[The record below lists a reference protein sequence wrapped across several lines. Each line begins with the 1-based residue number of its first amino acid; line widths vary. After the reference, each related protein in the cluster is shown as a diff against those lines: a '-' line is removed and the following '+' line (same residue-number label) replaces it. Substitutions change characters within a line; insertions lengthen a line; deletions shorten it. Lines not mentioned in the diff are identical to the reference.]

1 MVTEITQNMHEVES
15 LQSGIIKLE
24 KEELTWGTHSARCQD
39 SL

>member
-1 MVTEITQNMHEVES
+1 MVTEITQTMHEVKS

-24 KEELTWGTHSARCQD
+24 KGELTWGTYSTRCQD